1 MWLQQSSLCGPILL
15 VILILSILRSFLPV
29 ILTPTQKGKQC
40 HPVPQKD
47 AEGAQRG
54 HGQQVV
60 EAGSSLPP
68 LHLLPGTPPRGCERA
83 SQSQPQ
89 VSAAPGVGV
98 HPHITAAQGCRALSL
113 HCTKALGP

>member
-1 MWLQQSSLCGPILL
+1 MVNKWWRLAPACP
-15 VILILSILRSFLPV
+15 LSTCSP
-29 ILTPTQKGKQC
+29 
-40 HPVPQKD
+40 
-47 AEGAQRG
+47 G
-54 HGQQVV
+54 H
-60 EAGSSLPP
+60 
-68 LHLLPGTPPRGCERA
+68 PPRGCERA